1 MMTINPPKGIRL
13 RLRIKKTG
21 NNLKFSTADKA
32 NNYSAD
38 LERITA
44 KGEICQDV
52 GILKRKD

>member
-32 NNYSAD
+32 NNYTAV
-38 LERITA
+38 LEGITA
-44 KGEICQDV
+44 
-52 GILKRKD
+52 